1 MSICKLCKCKN
12 EKEDPVT
19 KDGYFCSE
27 LVASVFKRMRIIL
40 DDTLSS
46 RFYPGTFEA
55 PNRKLK
61 FINGAYL
68 GDEKLIDFYLE

>member
-12 EKEDPVT
+12 VKEEPEK
-19 KDGYFCSE
+19 KKGYFCSE
-27 LVASVFKRMRIIL
+27 LVASIL
-40 DDTLSS
+40 KIMKVLADNKLSS

-55 PNRKLK
+55 PSESLE

-68 GDEKLIDFYLE
+68 DDEKLIDFYLS